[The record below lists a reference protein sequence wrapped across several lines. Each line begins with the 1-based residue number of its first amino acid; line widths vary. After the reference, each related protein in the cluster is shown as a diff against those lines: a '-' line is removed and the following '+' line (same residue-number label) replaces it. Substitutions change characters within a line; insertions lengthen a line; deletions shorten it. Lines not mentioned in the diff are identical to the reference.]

1 MKMLMSTINTAASPL
16 LPPVRTGGPY
26 QKEADYNNGPNLVGM
41 QALPCNVR
49 RGKLQIGKS
58 QNRSRHIRCDAAL
71 NATCAAALTQT
82 VTRESQTVTLTPGK
96 AKTPQLDD
104 NGPGLPPY
112 RDDGNGGNGGGGGGK
127 FSGGLVLLG
136 ILGVLDILK
145 EMENEWRRKD
155 DDRRS

>member
-1 MKMLMSTINTAASPL
+1 MSTSNTAASPL
-16 LPPVRTGGPY
+16 LPAVRRRGRY
-26 QKEADYNNGPNLVGM
+26 EKEADYTGPNLVCM
-41 QALPCNVR
+41 QALPCNIR
-49 RGKLQIGKS
+49 RGKLRIGRS
-58 QNRSRHIRCDAAL
+58 QTLSCHIRCAAAL

-112 RDDGNGGNGGGGGGK
+112 RDDGNGGNGGGGSGK

-136 ILGVLDILK
+136 ILGVLDVLK
-145 EMENEWRRKD
+145 EVENEWRRKGD
-155 DDRRS
+155 GGRK